1 MNIQPYEVHISNDVL
16 EDLKYRLGRTRWP
29 DEIVDSD
36 WDYGSNLAYIR
47 ELCGYWKNE
56 FDWRAQEAAINAL
69 PNYRADVDGLGVH
82 YIHVR
87 GSGPNPVP
95 IVITHG
101 WPSTFV
107 EMLKIIPLLA
117 DPASHGGDNADS
129 FDVVAPSMPGY
140 GFSDRPSQRGMSPTR
155 IAEMW
160 HKLMTEGL
168 GYDHFVAQGGDWGA
182 QVTTTLGL
190 NYPETLSGIHLTAAG
205 GGTPIPSESELS
217 DDEKE
222 FLRHREWWQQAEG
235 AYGHQ
240 HRTKPQT
247 LSYGLNDS
255 PAGVAAW
262 IVEKWRTWSDCG
274 GDIESRFSKD
284 ELLTHLTIY
293 WATQT
298 ISSSVRLYYES
309 GLAPS
314 PLSSDNPV
322 TVPTSFAKF
331 PVEISYPPEE
341 WVRRF
346 FNLVRYTPMP
356 SGGHFAAA
364 EEPQLLAEDIRAA
377 FRSLR

>member
-29 DEIVDSD
+29 DEIVDAE

-47 ELCGYWKNE
+47 ELCGYWENE

-82 YIHVR
+82 YIHGR

-205 GGTPIPSESELS
+205 GGTPIPPESELS

-247 LSYGLNDS
+247 LSYG
-255 PAGVAAW
+255 A
-262 IVEKWRTWSDCG
+262 E
-274 GDIESRFSKD
+274 RFSRRSSGVD
-284 ELLTHLTIY
+284 SREVAHLERLRRRHRVAIQQGRAPDAPDDLLGHPDHKLIG
-293 WATQT
+293 A
-298 ISSSVRLYYES
+298 
-309 GLAPS
+309 
-314 PLSSDNPV
+314 
-322 TVPTSFAKF
+322 
-331 PVEISYPPEE
+331 
-341 WVRRF
+341 
-346 FNLVRYTPMP
+346 LV
-356 SGGHFAAA
+356 
-364 EEPQLLAEDIRAA
+364 
-377 FRSLR
+377 LRKREGAIAVVI